1 MHTRSNS
8 AGISDP
14 VQRSA
19 ETTRT
24 YGYDNSS
31 DCDFRYLVAVNT
43 TQSIHIC
50 RTAVSTFLLST
61 AHSHGISF
69 VPTRICCLSD
79 VSVIEIGCIGCTCY
93 DMYIKRDMGS
103 AKLIYSFSRTRLTI
117 WKLLTRLGPAYG
129 APVVVQ
135 RFPVIGECAALVI
148 ICPTYPANVFCAAA
162 VDCLCSFCWQ
172 LGLVTKFATS
182 ATRGGVF
189 CRVVLEGMTRDI
201 L

>member
-1 MHTRSNS
+1 MYEV
-8 AGISDP
+8 P
-14 VQRSA
+14 V
-19 ETTRT
+19 T
-24 YGYDNSS
+24 
-31 DCDFRYLVAVNT
+31 
-43 TQSIHIC
+43 IC
-50 RTAVSTFLLST
+50 IYHGKKGHGFGEIDQLLLG
-61 AHSHGISF
+61 HDIN
-69 VPTRICCLSD
+69 
-79 VSVIEIGCIGCTCY
+79 
-93 DMYIKRDMGS
+93 
-103 AKLIYSFSRTRLTI
+103 SFSRTRLTI